1 MGRHNERGPFEL
13 LELLILRF
21 FFVVMNK
28 MALTF
33 ESVTEFT
40 KFDYFKSNLL
50 SSTFIW
56 YCYAS

>member
-40 KFDYFKSNLL
+40 KFDYFK
-50 SSTFIW
+50 
-56 YCYAS
+56 